1 MMGREM
7 EFDLSDEV
15 VVITGASRGLG
26 AGMAEWFA
34 AGGARLGLC
43 ARRMPSV
50 AAGLDDWVMATSL
63 DVTDAGAVGS
73 FASSVVAAF
82 GPPTLWINNAGVLE
96 PVTRSRDLDL
106 DSLIT
111 HLGIN
116 VGGVLNGQ
124 NAFLAVL
131 EAARAN
137 GTLVNISSGAA
148 REGRPGWAAYCA
160 GKAAVDRL
168 TETVAKEEGELLDL
182 ALAVSPGLV
191 DTDMQALIRS
201 QSEEV
206 QPDVDWFRQQHR
218 EGTMNSPA
226 WVAEWICRWHR
237 GLEAPDGVLCRVP
250 PQPADLRHQ
259 TRSARLFT
267 D

>member
-1 MMGREM
+1 MD
-7 EFDLSDEV
+7 FDLSDEV
-15 VVITGASRGLG
+15 VVVTGASRGLG

-34 AGGARLGLC
+34 ARGARLGLC

-50 AAGLDDWVMATSL
+50 APDFRDQVVAGSL
-63 DVTDAGAVGS
+63 DVTDFDAVRS
-73 FASSVVAAF
+73 FGDAVVERF

-96 PVTRSRDLDL
+96 PVAKARSLDFDVL
-106 DSLIT
+106 VA

-124 NAFLAVL
+124 NAFLEVL
-131 EAARAN
+131 EAAGTT

-160 GKAAVDRL
+160 GKAAVDRI
-168 TETVAKEEGELLDL
+168 TETVAKEEPALLRR

-191 DTDMQALIRS
+191 DTDMQAIIRS
-201 QSEEV
+201 QTEDI
-206 QPDVDWFRQQHR
+206 QPDVEWFREQHR
-218 EGTMNSPA
+218 EGSMNSPG

-237 GLEAPDGVLCRVP
+237 GIEEPDGVLCRVP
-250 PQPADLRHQ
+250 PEPTDRREPANI
-259 TRSARLFT
+259 RLFS
-267 D
+267 